1 MPLAALA
8 IMKLPEFAAQAEAVN
23 QSLKTIPNEYVQG
36 QMRVPLAMAQIL
48 PIGIKGL
55 LAATMLFVSFT
66 THDTYLHSWGSI
78 FIQDVVMPLRRR
90 ALTPEQH
97 IRLLR
102 ASVVGVAVF
111 AFLFSLWY
119 PMSQK
124 ILFFFAI
131 TGTIWLG
138 GSGAVI
144 IGGLYWRR
152 GTTAGAY
159 CALTV
164 GAVLGVAGLIIPQY
178 WQAHYGRPFPINGQ
192 VLWFIAMLSAIAVY
206 VVVSLI
212 TGRGRPPYNLE
223 KLLHRGAYRLPG
235 DEREIYEQPKSIWL
249 KITGITPEFSRTD
262 RMLAIALVAYQ
273 GTYFLWFLTFSLINL
288 LYPVDDA
295 FWLKYWWFDIR
306 LKLAISVPA
315 IIWFTIGGPSWISGV
330 CSGPS
335 RRFPG
340 TPATTD
346 ASGWMRRMSRRP
358 GDGDGPCGRGR
369 RGGAGQG
376 GPGLVQ
382 RADVRRPA
390 GDHQSPEP
398 GASGEQAERPPDFD
412 KRAGGGVCGSLC
424 QQDADVSA
432 GRVPEHQ
439 DRTFPARHCPP
450 GADQQS
456 HVVRSCC
463 ARRPRLEPRR
473 ATERRPAQMT
483 AGDTERLQRLTASL
497 HQKERGSDLPLPVRS
512 GVQGPG
518 HRDDRAG
525 HDGGGVGER
534 KHPDPAGPVRAADIQ
549 KAAGPEKPG
558 GRHEPI
564 ERDSRAVR
572 QKLREGKAVR
582 AGRGLPGGLRKPEAD
597 PVAGSGRLRAAGHR
611 LPGGGT
617 ESDRGRGTNTCRRR
631 KRHALQN
638 GRIGRARQTLD
649 HCEDSRQEKGSHGP
663 PSSSRF
669 SRPSSLRIVSS
680 WAATRFRRP

>member
-1 MPLAALA
+1 VNLSLLDWAIVVLAIAGLRIFSLSTKRYMQGVADFLSANRSAGRYLLTIATQMGGVGVVTFVGAFEMIYSAGLPPKWWELMAIPSGVIMLLTGWVYYRFRETRAMTMAQFFEMRYSRKFRIFAGILCWTSGILNFGIFPAVSARFIMYFCGLPESFSIPGLPFEISTFAALMLFDLGLSVSFVTMGGQVSVMVTDCVQGIFCAIAFVVVSASLALLVSWDQISQALAMAPPGASMIHPFKTGQVEDFNFFYFAIGVFGSFYAHMSWQGSQGFYSSAKSPHEHKMGGIIGVWRWIPQALVMLLMPLAALA

-78 FIQDVVMPLRRR
+78 FIQDVVMPLRRKE
-90 ALTPEQH
+90 LTPQQH

-262 RMLAIALVAYQ
+262 RLLAIALVAYQ

-315 IIWFTIGGPSWISGV
+315 IIWFTIGGILDI
-330 CSGPS
+330 
-335 RRFPG
+335 RRLFRTLQTLPR
-340 TPATTD
+340 D
-346 ASGWMRRMSRRP
+346 ASDDGRVRVDETDVPAPP
-358 GDGDGPCGRGR
+358 GMET
-369 RGGAGQG
+369 
-376 GPGLVQ
+376 V
-382 RADVRRPA
+382 PA
-390 GDHQSPEP
+390 GAAAAAEP
-398 GASGEQAERPPDFD
+398 G
-412 KRAGGGVCGSLC
+412 K
-424 QQDADVSA
+424 AD
-432 GRVPEHQ
+432 
-439 DRTFPARHCPP
+439 
-450 GADQQS
+450 
-456 HVVRSCC
+456 
-463 ARRPRLEPRR
+463 
-473 ATERRPAQMT
+473 
-483 AGDTERLQRLTASL
+483 
-497 HQKERGSDLPLPVRS
+497 
-512 GVQGPG
+512 
-518 HRDDRAG
+518 RD
-525 HDGGGVGER
+525 
-534 KHPDPAGPVRAADIQ
+534 
-549 KAAGPEKPG
+549 
-558 GRHEPI
+558 
-564 ERDSRAVR
+564 
-572 QKLREGKAVR
+572 
-582 AGRGLPGGLRKPEAD
+582 
-597 PVAGSGRLRAAGHR
+597 
-611 LPGGGT
+611 
-617 ESDRGRGTNTCRRR
+617 
-631 KRHALQN
+631 
-638 GRIGRARQTLD
+638 
-649 HCEDSRQEKGSHGP
+649 
-663 PSSSRF
+663 
-669 SRPSSLRIVSS
+669 
-680 WAATRFRRP
+680 